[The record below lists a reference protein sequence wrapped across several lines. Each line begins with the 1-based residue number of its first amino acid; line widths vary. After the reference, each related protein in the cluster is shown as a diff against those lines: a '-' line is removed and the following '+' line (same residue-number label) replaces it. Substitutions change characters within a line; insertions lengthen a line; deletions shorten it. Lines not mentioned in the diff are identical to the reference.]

1 VKLAVAA
8 WDLLSRR
15 FSFFQ
20 LPGLSD
26 VFRGPRRVAP
36 RAKARPQRDGLFW
49 FLDKELLMYH
59 PSLTEVQALA
69 EQGNIVPVW
78 RELPAD
84 LETPVSVYLKL
95 RGESPSFLLES
106 VEKGEQVGRYSFL
119 GVGPTGILTA
129 RDGRVLLQE
138 NGSVQQLDSTE
149 GDPLAAA
156 KEILSRYH
164 PTAVNGLPRFCGGM
178 VGYMSYDAARFFDR
192 TPLAPRPGLGLPDA
206 IFLLANSLVIFDHV
220 SHRLLVV
227 ANAHIHDD
235 PAAAYEAATQKIEA
249 IVSRLRRPLSA
260 EPMPVVSS
268 PPSNSPPTGGGTS
281 PSAPTGGRTSPLP
294 QTVGETLPP
303 PPRGEGRG
311 GGWSSNFEQ
320 TDFEAA
326 VREAKEYIAAGDIF
340 QVVLSQRLSRRTKA
354 DSFTIYRALRM
365 LNPSPYMFYLELP
378 GELRLIG
385 SSPEMLTRLDGRRAE
400 VRPIAGTRPRGA
412 DLDED
417 EALAEELLADPKERA
432 EHVMLVD
439 LGRND
444 LGRVCRYGSVRVP
457 EMMVVERYSH
467 VMHIVSGV
475 EGELRSDL
483 DAFDLLRATFPAGTV
498 SGAPKVRAMEII
510 AELEGE
516 QRGPYAGAVGYFSHS
531 GNMDTC
537 IGIRTI
543 VMQGDAV
550 HVQAGAGI
558 VADSDP
564 TKEYHETLS
573 KALALMEAVTTAEQG
588 F

>member
-1 VKLAVAA
+1 V
-8 WDLLSRR
+8 LSRR
-15 FSFFQ
+15 FSFFR

-26 VFRGPRRVAP
+26 VSRGPRRVAP
-36 RAKARPQRDGLFW
+36 RAKARPFGDGLFW
-49 FLDKELLMYH
+49 FLDKELRMYH

-192 TPLAPRPGLGLPDA
+192 VPLAPRPGLGFPDA

-227 ANAHIHDD
+227 ANAHIRDA
-235 PAAAYEAATQKIEA
+235 PAAAYEAATREIEA

-260 EPMPVVSS
+260 ESMPIVEGNDQPSS
-268 PPSNSPPTGGGTS
+268 W
-281 PSAPTGGRTSPLP
+281 A
-294 QTVGETLPP
+294 
-303 PPRGEGRG
+303 
-311 GGWSSNFEQ
+311 SNFEQ

-412 DLDED
+412 DPNED
-417 EALAEELLADPKERA
+417 ESLAEELLADPKERA

-475 EGELRSDL
+475 EGELRPDL

-543 VMQGDAV
+543 VMQGDTV

-564 TKEYHETLS
+564 TKEYHETLN